1 MTVGATGVWISA
13 SSATVSRW
21 SPELT
26 VRHRIDSTVPARHR
40 STGRLPAEDHLAGGG
55 LATSTCGRS
64 SPQVAWASRGRST
77 GTTSILDGMRV
88 ALMHDLDT
96 PTALAAVD
104 ALAARGSA
112 PAEGDLAAID
122 ALLGIRL

>member
-40 STGRLPAEDHLAGGG
+40 STGRPPTEDHLAGEG

-96 PTALAAVD
+96 PTAPAVVD
-104 ALAARGSA
+104 ARAARGPA

>member
-26 VRHRIDSTVPARHR
+26 VRHRIDSTVTVRHR
-40 STGRLPAEDHLAGGG
+40 STGRPPTEDHLAGKG

-96 PTALAAVD
+96 PTALAVVD
-104 ALAARGSA
+104 ARAARGPA